1 MVIRR
6 LVQISGKY
14 FNGKGEFTGEF
25 LLENYGNKGRKML
38 QNFSF
43 FFFLILNMTL
53 EKLRQKIPQKSICR
67 TDLSLPAILS
77 SFMSVQNESND
88 IHLVLT

>member
-14 FNGKGEFTGEF
+14 FNGKEEFTGEF

-38 QNFSF
+38 QNF

>member
-43 FFFLILNMTL
+43 FFF
-53 EKLRQKIPQKSICR
+53 
-67 TDLSLPAILS
+67 
-77 SFMSVQNESND
+77 F
-88 IHLVLT
+88 

>member
-14 FNGKGEFTGEF
+14 FNGKGKFTGEF

-43 FFFLILNMTL
+43 FFFNFKYDIGKAQT
-53 EKLRQKIPQKSICR
+53 K
-67 TDLSLPAILS
+67 DS
-77 SFMSVQNESND
+77 SE
-88 IHLVLT
+88 IYL